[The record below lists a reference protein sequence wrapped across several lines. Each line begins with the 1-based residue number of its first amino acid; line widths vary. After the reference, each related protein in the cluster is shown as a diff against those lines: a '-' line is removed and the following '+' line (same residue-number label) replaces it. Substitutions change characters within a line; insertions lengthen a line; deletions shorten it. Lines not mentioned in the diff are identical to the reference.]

1 MTREEK
7 IIPETIPDY
16 PHNRDKR
23 KRRGLCKQCGNT
35 ADFICFKC
43 RFLNQYHQYDKEGEE

>member
-7 IIPETIPDY
+7 TIPDY

-43 RFLNQYHQYDKEGEE
+43 RFLKQYCNVKMAESEGKE